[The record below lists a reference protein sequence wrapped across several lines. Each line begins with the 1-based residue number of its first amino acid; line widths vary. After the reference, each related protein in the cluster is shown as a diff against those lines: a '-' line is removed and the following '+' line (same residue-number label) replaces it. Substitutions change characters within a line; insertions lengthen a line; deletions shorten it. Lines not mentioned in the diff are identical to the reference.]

1 MIESVDQYERAIKL
15 GKYYLNSQIRLFF
28 SG

>member
-15 GKYYLNSQIRLFF
+15 GKYYLNSQINLLFTD
-28 SG
+28 